1 MEVDQRRIVVD
12 DQTGVLQP
20 QKGDEQADA
29 GRDCRF
35 NGFRDRLK
43 NDSAQSGDGQKN
55 KNDSVDED
63 HNERVGIRKAHS
75 EANRIDEECVQT
87 HARSLRQ
94 RQLGHKSD
102 EQRADNGGN
111 GGGDVHGVVHSFAKT
126 AEHTGVDHQDVRHGH
141 KRRDAGKDLRA
152 YCGMVFLKPKKLV
165 HNIPSTNSFP
175 DAPILRFAASFV
187 NKNAKKMYEK

>member
-1 MEVDQRRIVVD
+1 M
-12 DQTGVLQP
+12 
-20 QKGDEQADA
+20 A

-94 RQLGHKSD
+94 RQLCHKSD

-111 GGGDVHGVVHSFAKT
+111 GRMA
-126 AEHTGVDHQDVRHGH
+126 
-141 KRRDAGKDLRA
+141 
-152 YCGMVFLKPKKLV
+152 M
-165 HNIPSTNSFP
+165 
-175 DAPILRFAASFV
+175 
-187 NKNAKKMYEK
+187 